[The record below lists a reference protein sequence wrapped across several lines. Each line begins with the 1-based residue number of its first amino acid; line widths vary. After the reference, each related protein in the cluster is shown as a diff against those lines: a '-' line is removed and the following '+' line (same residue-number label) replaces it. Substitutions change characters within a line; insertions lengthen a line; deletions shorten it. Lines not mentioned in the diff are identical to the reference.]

1 MVLIN
6 KPVSIDVII
15 NKTKNLLK
23 KKQQL
28 RSNIKN

>member
-23 KKQQL
+23 KKKQL

>member
-6 KPVSIDVII
+6 KPVSIDVIV

-23 KKQQL
+23 KIKTKKQH
-28 RSNIKN
+28 